1 MDLRLPPAPPSVA
14 ERDAVDRVLGEPPAA
29 SRAVAGGH
37 AARERRHLLLPA
49 LHALHD
55 AAGTISRGGVA
66 YVSRRLTV
74 PPADIYG
81 VASFYALF
89 DVDGEEGATVHVCD
103 DIACPAAEVDALLAG
118 TTDARVERSPCL
130 GQCDRAPAVLHHRP
144 GTGFS
149 VTAPAPTID
158 ADTTPGPAL
167 VHQDRSDLRLL
178 RRVGRIDP
186 TSLADYRASGGFSAL
201 EAAIEWGPASVID
214 ELDASGLRGRGGAA
228 FPVGRKW
235 AGVRDAAGTPKYVV
249 ANGDESEPGT
259 FKDRVLMEGD
269 PFAVVEALAMY
280 GFVTGATRAYIY
292 VRAEY
297 PAAVARLEHAIAAST
312 DAGLVD
318 LPIEVRRGGG
328 AYVCG
333 EETALFAS
341 IEGYRGEP
349 RQKPP
354 YPNQAGLFGRPTGIN
369 NIETLVATLDV
380 IDRGGAAYARTGTEG
395 STGTKLFCLSGA
407 VADPGVYEVP
417 FGATTRDLIA
427 LAGGIRGDAG
437 LGAVLLGGA
446 AGVFVDEESL
456 DVPLTFEGT
465 REAGLTIGSGA
476 VVVFDDRT
484 DFGRVVSRIARF
496 FREESCG
503 QCVPCRVG
511 TVRQEESLGRLLT
524 GSSRDDEVRLIDDLA
539 RAMDDTSI
547 CGLGRTASTA
557 VRSAIDLGLVGRG

>member
-1 MDLRLPPAPPSVA
+1 MDLRLPAAPPSEV
-14 ERDAVDRVLGEPPAA
+14 ERSAIDELLGTEP
-29 SRAVAGGH
+29 STGRAVEGGH
-37 AARERRHLLLPA
+37 AARSRRHLLLPA

-55 AAGTISRGGVA
+55 ATGTISPGGVA
-66 YVSRRLTV
+66 YLSRRLTV
-74 PPADIYG
+74 PPADVYG
-81 VASFYALF
+81 VATFYALF
-89 DVDGEEGATVHVCD
+89 DVDGDGGPRAHVCD
-103 DIACPAAEVDALLAG
+103 DIACPRDEVDALLNA
-118 TTDARVERSPCL
+118 DRNVAVDRSPCL
-130 GQCDRAPAVLHHRP
+130 GQCDRGPAVLHHRP
-144 GTGFS
+144 GRGFA
-149 VTAPAPTID
+149 VDAPARAID
-158 ADTTPGPAL
+158 HEPSTDGPGAI
-167 VHQDRSDLRLL
+167 HQDRAELRLL
-178 RRVGRIDP
+178 RRIGRVDP
-186 TSLADYRASGGFSAL
+186 TSLGDYRASGGF
-201 EAAIEWGPASVID
+201 AAMGIARGRGPGFVIA

-235 AGVRDAAGTPKYVV
+235 AGVADAVGSPKYVV

-280 GFVTGATRAYIY
+280 GFVTGASRGYIY

-297 PAAVARLEHAIAAST
+297 PAAADRLEHAIEAAT
-312 DAGLVD
+312 GAGLVD

-341 IEGYRGEP
+341 IEGLRGEP

-354 YPNQAGLFGRPTGIN
+354 YPNESGLFGRPTGIN

-380 IDRGGAAYARTGTEG
+380 VASGGGAYARTGTEQ

-407 VADPGVYEVP
+407 VNRPGIYEVP
-417 FGATTRDLIA
+417 FGATTRDLIGR
-427 LAGGIRGDAG
+427 AGGIRGE

-446 AGVFVDEESL
+446 AGVFIDDRSL
-456 DVPLTFEGT
+456 DVPLTFEDT
-465 REAGLTIGSGA
+465 RTAGITLGSGA
-476 VVVFDDRT
+476 VIVFDRST
-484 DFGRVVSRIARF
+484 DFGRVLGRIAHF
-496 FREESCG
+496 FAEESCG

-511 TVRQEESLGRLLT
+511 TVRQEESLARLLD
-524 GSSRDDEVRLIDDLA
+524 GGPPAREVALIDDLA

-557 VRSAIDLGLVGRG
+557 VRSALALGLVGRG